1 MEILTYKKVYQLVGD
16 NTSGTNECITKSAAV
31 QIAEAHRKN
40 VTSNLSQYLNN
51 EYIDVFAVED
61 KPDLSTFSF
70 ANNRYNPQAA
80 GNVYITAVSSRDIDG
95 NTIEYNATADVD
107 WITDIVINST
117 EIKFKVAANMGDQRT
132 GHINGSNATG
142 NSDTITIVQE
152 AKEANLDYTY
162 SLVATCTSVPTV
174 TINGIA
180 ITRYTTAGNTYT
192 FQYTTRVRTESEAPE
207 SVGFT
212 ISGGGAGDT
221 YNEGTLSVSP
231 TSWDLDDGLSKQF
244 TVGYSRVKTTKA
256 WDHATGTIARNGSTN
271 VSLNTT
277 TATEY
282 PTIDYTIRDT
292 HPSGQSFS
300 HSKNGMKFTSAAS
313 STSCTGSITVTYG
326 SLSATTNVFYTE
338 PTYDSYTYTVKASDA
353 NTSGTPTITING
365 QAATVTHSGGYYVGT
380 ITISDSAT
388 TSAPDSVSWSI
399 SGGTK
404 ATEWGRYDVSLSPSS
419 WNLDDGLTKE
429 FNVSMYQ
436 SGTEYSW
443 RTSSGTVAKNREAST
458 DVTSSSTS
466 FTGSSYSVS
475 GPAGITFSKNGTS
488 FTATASSTGSTGT
501 ITVICT
507 ESDANGE
514 SGSCNV
520 MYNPALKSWT
530 YTVNATCSER
540 PTITIGGEDATVT
553 GEINAW
559 VGTRTIVAQEDPGE
573 KSYYVTSG
581 SSSRTWTDVHV
592 SVSPS
597 SVTITEKPKDIN
609 FTAYASQDYT
619 EYSAYTASGTTSNKR
634 AACKPSRSYSS
645 GTSSSETCN
654 ISATNVSGLSGSMSI
669 SKDGT
674 TVSGT
679 ANGSGSVTISY
690 SYGGYSDSATFSI
703 TYNEPTPEPE
713 PETWPSWDDPSV
725 TYVFQWYDGST
736 SISADGIAY
745 DLSNES
751 SFSSYKTMHVTS
763 TRTRIS
769 SLGNHQSELVEW
781 DGGSQ
786 GWPSGSNSST
796 SSRNGSG
803 TLTQKHSGKT
813 ITWSWSQDGRPEG
826 PTTGPYYSLITSS
839 LSFTAEGGTQTAK
852 YKRYY
857 LKEGAEVNATELTY
871 SVTADVL
878 YSDTERTWKETIG
891 DTGLTIPCT
900 QSANIKRKD
909 GSIEPVSM
917 SFTWEGGSKNAT
929 MTTWDYYLYGDS
941 DRKFNTQ
948 TYTCTVTVPKGETF
962 DFGSQD
968 FTHDGITK
976 SVTWTRSSKPA
987 DNYEF
992 KIKKSDGSTTTY
1004 YYTMVEANG
1013 TYDSSFDNYTIIS
1026 TKNGEDIGYTTST
1039 TGDVSGY
1046 NYSTDTRKKE
1056 ITYTQN
1062 ETGDTLTVS
1071 YTQYRNTKVWKSN
1084 SPINLQ
1090 FPAAGG
1096 TKEFTVATWY
1106 EWTTHDDTFV
1116 PSINSQPKSIT
1127 AEPNKTTTSK
1137 SWSTSYEQDGQTI
1150 NVYCTQ
1156 DAETFP
1162 DRWSYVFT
1170 WNDGSNK
1177 IKGDFDV
1184 NGNEKSGGTYGS
1196 ATAISYRTKTGTAGT
1211 IKKEDV
1217 AYSGSK
1223 KSPSGVNMDDSKL
1236 RSSGKLIQTGSNKT
1250 IEWEWS
1256 QDANEYVYGAE
1267 CSALATYDGNGQF
1280 LRISNKTVSLTRAFK
1295 YGNDTQKQYDTED
1308 AKYRESVPANPTVS
1322 EKTWTE
1328 NYTASNGATY
1338 SVSYRQF
1345 GKLIADKTVT
1355 ISVSSVSNTFAQ
1367 YNVTFGASEALEK
1380 NITISYTITYKKKSD
1395 QSFHYTSG
1403 SCVLESGSTLV
1414 SDSGSLPINDIVPNS
1429 AYVTSMSASPSSYTN
1444 SYSGTTTISCDI

>member
-80 GNVYITAVSSRDIDG
+80 GNTYTTAVSSRDIDG

-162 SLVATCTSVPTV
+162 SLAATCTSVPTV

-180 ITRYTTAGNTYT
+180 ITRYTTADNTYT

-231 TSWDLDDGLSKQF
+231 TSWDLNDGLSKQF

-282 PTIDYTIRDT
+282 PTIDYTISDT

-300 HSKNGMKFTSAAS
+300 HSKNGMNFTSAAS
-313 STSCTGSITVTYG
+313 STSCTGSIIITYG
-326 SLSATTNVFYTE
+326 SLSATANVFYTE
-338 PTYDSYTYTVKASDA
+338 PTYDSYTYTVKASDV
-353 NTSGTPTITING
+353 NTSSTPTITING
-365 QAATVTHSGGYYVGT
+365 QNATVTHSDGYYVGT

-404 ATEWGRYDVSLSPSS
+404 ATEWGSYNVSISPDS

-429 FNVSMYQ
+429 FEVSMYQ
-436 SGTEYSW
+436 SGTKYDW
-443 RTSSGTVAKNREAST
+443 RTSSGTVAKNREVST

-475 GPAGITFSKNGTS
+475 GPAGITFSKDGTS
-488 FTATASSTGSTGT
+488 FTATASGTGSTGT
-501 ITVICT
+501 ITVTCT

-514 SGSCNV
+514 SASCDV

-553 GEINAW
+553 GEINVW

-573 KSYYVTSG
+573 KDYYVTSG
-581 SSSRTWTDVHV
+581 SSSRTWTNVHV
-592 SVSPS
+592 SVEPS
-597 SVTITEKPKDIN
+597 SITITEKPKDIS
-609 FTAYASQDYT
+609 FTAYAYQEYE

-634 AACKPSRSYSS
+634 AACKPTRSYST

-654 ISATNVSGLSGSMSI
+654 ISADNVSGLPGSMSI
-669 SKDGT
+669 DKDGT
-674 TVSGT
+674 LISCT
-679 ANGSGSVTISY
+679 ANGSGSVTVSY
-690 SYGGYSDSATFSI
+690 NYGGYSDSATFSI
-703 TYNEPTPEPE
+703 TYNEQEI
-713 PETWPSWDDPSV
+713 WPDWDDPSV
-725 TYVFQWYDGST
+725 TYVFQWT
-736 SISADGIAY
+736 NMTESISANDIAY
-745 DLSNES
+745 DLSNVGN
-751 SFSSYKTMHVTS
+751 FGAYNNAAVSSYR
-763 TRTRIS
+763 TRTS
-769 SLGNHQSELVEW
+769 SKGNTEDQDVGYTGREK
-781 DGGSQ
+781 
-786 GWPSGSNSST
+786 GWPSGNNTST
-796 SSRNGSG
+796 FSRSDSG
-803 TLTQKHSGKT
+803 TLTQNNSGKT
-813 ITWSWSQDGRPEG
+813 ITWLWSQNGRPEE

-839 LSFTAEGGTQTAK
+839 LSFTAEGGTQTAR
-852 YKRYY
+852 YKMYY
-857 LKEGAEVNATELTY
+857 LKEGVEVQAIELTH
-871 SVTADVL
+871 SVTVGVL
-878 YSDTERTWKETIG
+878 YSEETRTWNESIDG
-891 DTGLTIPCT
+891 TGLSIPCT
-900 QSANIKRKD
+900 QD
-909 GSIEPVSM
+909 
-917 SFTWEGGSKNAT
+917 
-929 MTTWDYYLYGDS
+929 
-941 DRKFNTQ
+941 
-948 TYTCTVTVPKGETF
+948 
-962 DFGSQD
+962 
-968 FTHDGITK
+968 
-976 SVTWTRSSKPA
+976 
-987 DNYEF
+987 
-992 KIKKSDGSTTTY
+992 
-1004 YYTMVEANG
+1004 
-1013 TYDSSFDNYTIIS
+1013 
-1026 TKNGEDIGYTTST
+1026 
-1039 TGDVSGY
+1039 
-1046 NYSTDTRKKE
+1046 
-1056 ITYTQN
+1056 
-1062 ETGDTLTVS
+1062 
-1071 YTQYRNTKVWKSN
+1071 RNTKVWKSN

-1096 TKEFTVATWY
+1096 TKEFTLATWY
-1106 EWTTHDDTFV
+1106 EWNKQGSDFT
-1116 PSINSQPKSIT
+1116 PRINSQTKSIT
-1127 AEPNKTTTSK
+1127 AEPNQTTTSK

-1162 DRWSYVFT
+1162 VGWLYVFT

-1217 AYSGSK
+1217 SYSGSK
-1223 KSPSGVNMDDSKL
+1223 ESPSGVNMNDSEFG
-1236 RSSGKLIQTGSNKT
+1236 SSGKLIQAGSNKT

-1267 CSALATYDGNGQF
+1267 CSAEVTYKANGEF
-1280 LRISNKTVSLTRAFK
+1280 MSITNGTVSLTRAFK
-1295 YGNDTQKQYDTED
+1295 YGDSEYEQYDTED
-1308 AKYRESVPANPTVS
+1308 ANYRQSTTANTGTS
-1322 EKTWTE
+1322 KKTWNE
-1328 NYTASNGATY
+1328 RFMASNGAPYTVSCIQLGKVPVLHQDKTITISGSVTNLFSTY
-1338 SVSYRQF
+1338 AGRFNATDTVEKDISVSY
-1345 GKLIADKTVT
+1345 T
-1355 ISVSSVSNTFAQ
+1355 IV
-1367 YNVTFGASEALEK
+1367 
-1380 NITISYTITYKKKSD
+1380 YKKQSD
-1395 QSFHYTSG
+1395 QSYYTTSG
-1403 SCVLESGSTLV
+1403 SCVIGSGHSIANFE
-1414 SDSGSLPINDIVPNS
+1414 GNLPIGDTVMDS
-1429 AYVTSMSASPSSYTN
+1429 AVIRSISMSPSTYTN
-1444 SYSGTTTISCDI
+1444 STGGTTHIVSGI

>member
-40 VTSNLSQYLNN
+40 ITSNLSQYLNN

-80 GNVYITAVSSRDIDG
+80 GNTYITAVSSRDIDG

-117 EIKFKVAANMGDQRT
+117 EIKFRVAANMGDQRT

-142 NSDTITIVQE
+142 KSDTITIVQE

-174 TINGIA
+174 TINGIS
-180 ITRYTTAGNTYT
+180 ITRYTKYGNTYA
-192 FQYTTRVRTESEAPE
+192 FQYTTRVRTESEAPA
-207 SVGFT
+207 SVNFT

-221 YNEGTLSVSP
+221 YNEGTLSISP
-231 TSWDLDDGLSKQF
+231 TSWDLDGGLSKQF
-244 TVGYSRVKTTKA
+244 TVGYSRVKTTKT
-256 WDHATGTIARNGSTN
+256 WNHTTGTISRNGYTN
-271 VSLNTT
+271 VKLNTT

-326 SLSATTNVFYTE
+326 SLSATANVFYTE
-338 PTYDSYTYTVKASDA
+338 PTYDSYTYTVKASDT
-353 NTSGTPTITING
+353 NTSSAPTITING
-365 QAATVTHSGGYYVGT
+365 QNATVTHSGGYYIGT

-388 TSAPDSVSWSI
+388 TSAPNSVSWSI
-399 SGGTK
+399 SDGTK
-404 ATEWGRYDVSLSPSS
+404 DTEWGSYNVSLSPDS

-429 FNVSMYQ
+429 FDVALIQ
-436 SGTEYSW
+436 SGTRYDWS
-443 RTSSGTVAKNREAST
+443 TTSGTVAKNREVST

-466 FTGSSYSVS
+466 YTGSEYSIS
-475 GPAGITFSKNGTS
+475 GPSGMTFSKNGTS

-501 ITVICT
+501 ITVTCT

-514 SGSCNV
+514 SATCNV
-520 MYNPALKSWT
+520 IYNPALKSWA

-540 PTITIGGEDATVT
+540 PTITIGGEDATIT

-573 KSYYVTSG
+573 KDYYVTSG
-581 SSSRTWTDVHV
+581 SSSRTWTNVHV
-592 SVSPS
+592 SVEPS
-597 SVTITEKPKDIN
+597 SITITEKPKDIS
-609 FTAYASQDYT
+609 FTAYAYQEYED
-619 EYSAYTASGTTSNKR
+619 YSAYTASGTTSNKR
-634 AACKPSRSYSS
+634 ATCKPTRSYST

-654 ISATNVSGLSGSMSI
+654 ISADNVSGLSGSMSI

-674 TVSGT
+674 LISGT
-679 ANGSGSVTISY
+679 ANGSGSVTVSY
-690 SYGGYSDSATFSI
+690 NYGGYSDSATFSI
-703 TYNEPTPEPE
+703 TYNEPAPKPEI
-713 PETWPSWDDPSV
+713 WPDWDDPSV
-725 TYVFQWYDGST
+725 TYVFQWENGST

-751 SFSSYKTMHVTS
+751 SFSSYKTMNVTS

-769 SLGNHQSELVEW
+769 SLGRSQSESVEW

-786 GWPSGSNSST
+786 GWPSGNNTST
-796 SSRNGSG
+796 SARKDNG

-813 ITWSWSQDGRPEG
+813 ITWSWHQNGRPEG

-839 LSFTAEGGTQTAK
+839 LSFTAEGGTKTAR
-852 YKRYY
+852 YKIYY
-857 LKEGAEVNATELTY
+857 LKEGEEVHATELTH
-871 SVTADVL
+871 SVTVGVL
-878 YSDTERTWKETIG
+878 YSEETRTWSESIDG
-891 DTGLTIPCT
+891 TGLSIPCT
-900 QSANIKRKD
+900 QD
-909 GSIEPVSM
+909 
-917 SFTWEGGSKNAT
+917 
-929 MTTWDYYLYGDS
+929 
-941 DRKFNTQ
+941 
-948 TYTCTVTVPKGETF
+948 
-962 DFGSQD
+962 
-968 FTHDGITK
+968 
-976 SVTWTRSSKPA
+976 
-987 DNYEF
+987 
-992 KIKKSDGSTTTY
+992 
-1004 YYTMVEANG
+1004 
-1013 TYDSSFDNYTIIS
+1013 
-1026 TKNGEDIGYTTST
+1026 
-1039 TGDVSGY
+1039 
-1046 NYSTDTRKKE
+1046 
-1056 ITYTQN
+1056 
-1062 ETGDTLTVS
+1062 
-1071 YTQYRNTKVWKSN
+1071 RNTKVWKSN

-1106 EWTTHDDTFV
+1106 EWRTHDNTFN
-1116 PSINSQPKSIT
+1116 PSINSQSKSIT

-1196 ATAISYRTKTGTAGT
+1196 ATVISYRTKTGTAGT

-1223 KSPSGVNMDDSKL
+1223 ESPSGVNMSDAEL
-1236 RSSGKLIQTGSNKT
+1236 GSSGKLIQTGSNKT

-1280 LRISNKTVSLTRAFK
+1280 LHISNKTVSLTRAFK

-1308 AKYRESVPANPTVS
+1308 AKYSESVPANLTVK

-1355 ISVSSVSNTFAQ
+1355 ISVNSVSNTFAQ

-1380 NITISYTITYKKKSD
+1380 NITISYTITYKKGSN
-1395 QSFHYTSG
+1395 QSFYHTSG
-1403 SCVLESGSTLV
+1403 SCVLESGSTSV
-1414 SDSGSLPINDIVPNS
+1414 SDSRPLPIGDIVSNS
-1429 AYVTSMSASPSSYTN
+1429 ANVTSMSASPSSYTN
-1444 SYSGTTTISCDI
+1444 SYSGTTNISCDI

>member
-80 GNVYITAVSSRDIDG
+80 GNTYTTAVSSRDIDG

-180 ITRYTTAGNTYT
+180 ITRYTTSGNTYT

-282 PTIDYTIRDT
+282 PTIDYTISDT

-300 HSKNGMKFTSAAS
+300 HSKNGMNFTSAAS
-313 STSCTGSITVTYG
+313 STSCTGSIIITYG
-326 SLSATTNVFYTE
+326 SLSATANVFYTE
-338 PTYDSYTYTVKASDA
+338 PTYDSYTYTVKASDV
-353 NTSGTPTITING
+353 NTSSTPTITING
-365 QAATVTHSGGYYVGT
+365 QNATVTHSDGYYVGI

-404 ATEWGRYDVSLSPSS
+404 ATEWGSYNVSLSPDS

-429 FNVSMYQ
+429 FDVALIQ
-436 SGTEYSW
+436 SGTRYDWS
-443 RTSSGTVAKNREAST
+443 TTSGTVAKNREVST

-466 FTGSSYSVS
+466 YTGSEYSIN
-475 GPAGITFSKNGTS
+475 GPSDMTFSKNGTS

-501 ITVICT
+501 ITVTCT

-514 SGSCNV
+514 SATCNV
-520 MYNPALKSWT
+520 IYNPALKSWT
-530 YTVNATCSER
+530 YIVNATCFER
-540 PTITIGGEDATVT
+540 PTITIDGEDATIT

-573 KSYYVTSG
+573 KDYYVTSG
-581 SSSRTWTDVHV
+581 SSSRTWTNVHV
-592 SVSPS
+592 SVEPS
-597 SVTITEKPKDIN
+597 SITITEKPKDIS
-609 FTAYASQDYT
+609 FTAYAYQEYE

-634 AACKPSRSYSS
+634 AACKPTRSYST

-654 ISATNVSGLSGSMSI
+654 ISADNVSGLPGSMSI
-669 SKDGT
+669 DKDGT
-674 TVSGT
+674 LISCT
-679 ANGSGSVTISY
+679 ANGSGSVTVSY
-690 SYGGYSDSATFSI
+690 NYGGYSDSATFSI
-703 TYNEPTPEPE
+703 TYNEQEI
-713 PETWPSWDDPSV
+713 WPDWDDPSV
-725 TYVFQWYDGST
+725 TYVFQWSNMT
-736 SISADGIAY
+736 ESISANDIAY
-745 DLSNES
+745 DLSNVGDFGEYNNAVV
-751 SFSSYKTMHVTS
+751 SSYR
-763 TRTRIS
+763 TRTS
-769 SLGNHQSELVEW
+769 SKDNTEYQDVGYT
-781 DGGSQ
+781 GRKK
-786 GWPSGSNSST
+786 GWPSGNNTST
-796 SSRNGSG
+796 FSRSDSG
-803 TLTQKHSGKT
+803 TLTQNNSGKT
-813 ITWSWSQDGRPEG
+813 ITWLWSQNGRPEE

-839 LSFTAEGGTQTAK
+839 LSFTAKGGTQTAR
-852 YKRYY
+852 YKIYY
-857 LKEGAEVNATELTY
+857 LKEGEEVQATELTH
-871 SVTADVL
+871 SVTVGVL
-878 YSDTERTWKETIG
+878 YSEEAKTWSESIDG
-891 DTGLTIPCT
+891 TGLSIPCT
-900 QSANIKRKD
+900 QD
-909 GSIEPVSM
+909 
-917 SFTWEGGSKNAT
+917 
-929 MTTWDYYLYGDS
+929 
-941 DRKFNTQ
+941 
-948 TYTCTVTVPKGETF
+948 
-962 DFGSQD
+962 
-968 FTHDGITK
+968 
-976 SVTWTRSSKPA
+976 
-987 DNYEF
+987 
-992 KIKKSDGSTTTY
+992 
-1004 YYTMVEANG
+1004 
-1013 TYDSSFDNYTIIS
+1013 
-1026 TKNGEDIGYTTST
+1026 
-1039 TGDVSGY
+1039 
-1046 NYSTDTRKKE
+1046 
-1056 ITYTQN
+1056 
-1062 ETGDTLTVS
+1062 
-1071 YTQYRNTKVWKSN
+1071 RNTKVWKSN

-1096 TKEFTVATWY
+1096 TKEFTVMTWY
-1106 EWTTHDDTFV
+1106 EWTAHDDTFV
-1116 PSINSQPKSIT
+1116 PSINSQPNSIT

-1156 DAETFP
+1156 DAEAFP

-1196 ATAISYRTKTGTAGT
+1196 ATVISYRTKIGTAGT

-1223 KSPSGVNMDDSKL
+1223 ESPSGVNMNDAESG
-1236 RSSGKLIQTGSNKT
+1236 SSGKLIQTGSNKT
-1250 IEWEWS
+1250 IEWQWS

-1280 LRISNKTVSLTRAFK
+1280 LHISNKTVSLTRAFK

-1308 AKYRESVPANPTVS
+1308 AKYSESVPANPTVS

-1355 ISVSSVSNTFAQ
+1355 ISVRSASNTFAQ
-1367 YNVTFGASEALEK
+1367 YDVTFEASEALEK
-1380 NITISYTITYKKKSD
+1380 NITISYTITYKKESD

-1403 SCVLESGSTLV
+1403 SCVLESGSTSV
-1414 SDSGSLPINDIVPNS
+1414 SDSGSLPINGIAPNS
-1429 AYVTSMSASPSSYTN
+1429 ANVTSMSASPSSYTN

>member
-61 KPDLSTFSF
+61 KPDLSAFSF

-80 GNVYITAVSSRDIDG
+80 GNTYITAVSSRDIDG
-95 NTIEYNATADVD
+95 NTIAYNATADVD

-152 AKEANLDYTY
+152 AKEANLDYIY

-174 TINGIA
+174 TINGVA
-180 ITRYTTAGNTYT
+180 ITRYTTSGNTYT

-282 PTIDYTIRDT
+282 PTIDYTISDT

-300 HSKNGMKFTSAAS
+300 HSKNGMNFTSAAS
-313 STSCTGSITVTYG
+313 STSCTGSIIITYG
-326 SLSATTNVFYTE
+326 SLSATANVFYTE
-338 PTYDSYTYTVKASDA
+338 PTYDSYTYTVKASDV
-353 NTSGTPTITING
+353 NTSSTPTITING
-365 QAATVTHSGGYYVGT
+365 QNATVTHSDGYYVGT

-429 FNVSMYQ
+429 FSVSMYQ
-436 SGTEYSW
+436 SGTKYDW
-443 RTSSGTVAKNREAST
+443 RKSSGTVAKNREVST

-475 GPAGITFSKNGTS
+475 GPAGITFSKDGTS
-488 FTATASSTGSTGT
+488 FTATASGTGSTGT
-501 ITVICT
+501 ITVTCT

-514 SGSCNV
+514 SASCDV

-573 KSYYVTSG
+573 KDYYVTSG
-581 SSSRTWTDVHV
+581 SSSITWSDVHV
-592 SVSPS
+592 SVNPS
-597 SVTITEKPKDIN
+597 SITITERPKDIS
-609 FTAYASQDYT
+609 FTAYAYQEYE
-619 EYSAYTASGTTSNKR
+619 EYSAYIASGTTSNKR
-634 AACKPSRSYSS
+634 AACKPTRSYST

-654 ISATNVSGLSGSMSI
+654 ISADNVSGLPGSMSI
-669 SKDGT
+669 DKDGT
-674 TVSGT
+674 LIFGT
-679 ANGSGSVTISY
+679 ANGSGSVTVSY
-690 SYGGYSDSATFSI
+690 NYGGYSDSATFSI
-703 TYNEPTPEPE
+703 TYNEQEI
-713 PETWPSWDDPSV
+713 WPDWDDPSV

-751 SFSSYKTMHVTS
+751 SFSSYKTMRVTS

-769 SLGNHQSELVEW
+769 SLEHSQSESVEW

-786 GWPSGSNSST
+786 GWPSGNNTST
-796 SSRNGSG
+796 STRKDNG

-813 ITWSWSQDGRPEG
+813 ITWSWYQNGRPEG

-839 LSFTAEGGTQTAK
+839 LSFTAEGGTQTAR
-852 YKRYY
+852 YKMYY
-857 LKEGAEVNATELTY
+857 LKEGVEVQAIELTH
-871 SVTADVL
+871 SVTVGVL
-878 YSDTERTWKETIG
+878 YSEETRTWNESIDG
-891 DTGLTIPCT
+891 TGLSIPCT
-900 QSANIKRKD
+900 QD
-909 GSIEPVSM
+909 
-917 SFTWEGGSKNAT
+917 
-929 MTTWDYYLYGDS
+929 
-941 DRKFNTQ
+941 
-948 TYTCTVTVPKGETF
+948 
-962 DFGSQD
+962 
-968 FTHDGITK
+968 
-976 SVTWTRSSKPA
+976 
-987 DNYEF
+987 
-992 KIKKSDGSTTTY
+992 
-1004 YYTMVEANG
+1004 
-1013 TYDSSFDNYTIIS
+1013 
-1026 TKNGEDIGYTTST
+1026 
-1039 TGDVSGY
+1039 
-1046 NYSTDTRKKE
+1046 
-1056 ITYTQN
+1056 
-1062 ETGDTLTVS
+1062 
-1071 YTQYRNTKVWKSN
+1071 RNTKVWKSN

-1116 PSINSQPKSIT
+1116 PSINSQPKSII

-1156 DAETFP
+1156 DAETFT

-1217 AYSGSK
+1217 SYSGSK
-1223 KSPSGVNMDDSKL
+1223 ESPSGVNMNDSEL
-1236 RSSGKLIQTGSNKT
+1236 GSSGKLIQAGSNKT

-1280 LRISNKTVSLTRAFK
+1280 LHISNKTVSLTRAFK

-1308 AKYRESVPANPTVS
+1308 AKCRQSVPANPTVS

-1328 NYTASNGATY
+1328 NCIASNGATY

-1345 GKLIADKTVT
+1345 GKLMANKTVT

-1367 YNVTFGASEALEK
+1367 YNVTFRASEALEE
-1380 NITISYTITYKKKSD
+1380 NITISYTITYNRGTN
-1395 QSFHYTSG
+1395 QSFYHTSG
-1403 SCVLESGSTLV
+1403 SCVLESGSTSV
-1414 SDSGSLPINDIVPNS
+1414 SDSGSLPINDIVSNS
-1429 AYVTSMSASPSSYTN
+1429 ACVISMRANPSSYTN
-1444 SYSGTTTISCDI
+1444 SYSGTTNISCDI

>member
-31 QIAEAHRKN
+31 QIAEARRKN

-80 GNVYITAVSSRDIDG
+80 GNTYITAVSSRDIDG

-174 TINGIA
+174 TINGVA
-180 ITRYTTAGNTYT
+180 ITRYTTSGNTYT

-282 PTIDYTIRDT
+282 PTIDYTISDT

-300 HSKNGMKFTSAAS
+300 HSKNGMKFTSTAS
-313 STSCTGSITVTYG
+313 STSCTGSITITYG

-338 PTYDSYTYTVKASDA
+338 PSYDSYTYTVKASDA

-365 QAATVTHSGGYYVGT
+365 QAATVTHSGGYYIGI

-388 TSAPDSVSWSI
+388 TSAPNSVSWSI

-404 ATEWGRYDVSLSPSS
+404 ATEWGRYDVSLSPNS

-429 FNVSMYQ
+429 FEVSMYQ
-436 SGTEYSW
+436 SGTKYDW

-475 GPAGITFSKNGTS
+475 VPAGITSSKDGTS
-488 FTATASSTGSTGT
+488 FTATASGTGSTGT
-501 ITVICT
+501 ITVTCT
-507 ESDANGE
+507 EYDANGE
-514 SGSCNV
+514 SASCDV
-520 MYNPALKSWT
+520 VYNPALKSWT
-530 YTVNATCSER
+530 YTVNVTCPER

-553 GEINAW
+553 GDSNDW
-559 VGTRTIVAQEDPGE
+559 VGTRVVISQEDPGE
-573 KSYYVTSG
+573 KDYSVTAG
-581 SSSRTWTDVHV
+581 SNSRTWTDLHV

-597 SVTITEKPKDIN
+597 SITIKEVPADIS
-609 FTAYASQDYT
+609 FTAYAYQEYEDYT
-619 EYSAYTASGTTSNKR
+619 PYTASGTTSNKR
-634 AACKPSRSYSS
+634 AACKPTRSYET
-645 GTSSSETCN
+645 GTSESETCS
-654 ISATNVSGLSGSMSI
+654 ISASNVSGLSGSMQI
-669 SKDGT
+669 SKNGT

-679 ANGSGSVTISY
+679 ANGSGSVTVS
-690 SYGGYSDSATFSI
+690 STYGGYYDEATCDI
-703 TYNEPTPEPE
+703 IYEQ
-713 PETWPSWDDPSV
+713 ETFPDWTNDM
-725 TYVFQWYDGST
+725 YVFGWGMRGGETVFTT
-736 SISADGIAY
+736 SISCEFDPVTFKPNKLDWEYYTIVSYRSRIGSNGTVQKEYVGYTGNNKTSPNSPNTTGQVISESGE
-745 DLSNES
+745 LVQNES
-751 SFSSYKTMHVTS
+751 
-763 TRTRIS
+763 
-769 SLGNHQSELVEW
+769 
-781 DGGSQ
+781 
-786 GWPSGSNSST
+786 
-796 SSRNGSG
+796 
-803 TLTQKHSGKT
+803 GKSAQ
-813 ITWSWSQDGRPEG
+813 WSWSQG
-826 PTTGPYYSLITSS
+826 
-839 LSFTAEGGTQTAK
+839 
-852 YKRYY
+852 
-857 LKEGAEVNATELTY
+857 
-871 SVTADVL
+871 
-878 YSDTERTWKETIG
+878 
-891 DTGLTIPCT
+891 
-900 QSANIKRKD
+900 
-909 GSIEPVSM
+909 
-917 SFTWEGGSKNAT
+917 
-929 MTTWDYYLYGDS
+929 
-941 DRKFNTQ
+941 
-948 TYTCTVTVPKGETF
+948 
-962 DFGSQD
+962 
-968 FTHDGITK
+968 
-976 SVTWTRSSKPA
+976 
-987 DNYEF
+987 
-992 KIKKSDGSTTTY
+992 
-1004 YYTMVEANG
+1004 
-1013 TYDSSFDNYTIIS
+1013 
-1026 TKNGEDIGYTTST
+1026 
-1039 TGDVSGY
+1039 
-1046 NYSTDTRKKE
+1046 
-1056 ITYTQN
+1056 
-1062 ETGDTLTVS
+1062 
-1071 YTQYRNTKVWKSN
+1071 
-1084 SPINLQ
+1084 
-1090 FPAAGG
+1090 
-1096 TKEFTVATWY
+1096 
-1106 EWTTHDDTFV
+1106 
-1116 PSINSQPKSIT
+1116 
-1127 AEPNKTTTSK
+1127 
-1137 SWSTSYEQDGQTI
+1137 
-1150 NVYCTQ
+1150 
-1156 DAETFP
+1156 AETFP
-1162 DRWSYVFT
+1162 EKWSYVFT

-1217 AYSGSK
+1217 SYSGSK
-1223 KSPSGVNMDDSKL
+1223 ESPSGVNMNDSEL
-1236 RSSGKLIQTGSNKT
+1236 GSSGKLIQAGSNKT

-1280 LRISNKTVSLTRAFK
+1280 LHISNKTVSLTRAFK

-1308 AKYRESVPANPTVS
+1308 AKYSESVPANPTVS

-1338 SVSYRQF
+1338 SVSYRQL

-1355 ISVSSVSNTFAQ
+1355 ISVSSVSNTFAW

-1380 NITISYTITYKKKSD
+1380 NITISYTITYKKESD

-1403 SCVLESGSTLV
+1403 SCVLESGNTSV
-1414 SDSGSLPINDIVPNS
+1414 SDSRSLPISDIVPNS
-1429 AYVTSMSASPSSYTN
+1429 ANVTSMSASPSSYTN

>member
-31 QIAEAHRKN
+31 QIAESHRKN

-80 GNVYITAVSSRDIDG
+80 GNTYTTAVSSRDIDG

-117 EIKFKVAANMGDQRT
+117 EIKFRVAANMGDQRT
-132 GHINGSNATG
+132 GHITGSNATG

-174 TINGIA
+174 TINGTA
-180 ITRYTTAGNTYT
+180 ITRYTTSGNTYT

-212 ISGGGAGDT
+212 ISGGGTGDT
-221 YNEGTLSVSP
+221 YNEGTLSISP
-231 TSWDLDDGLSKQF
+231 TSWDLNDGLSKQF
-244 TVGYSRVKTTKA
+244 TVDYSRVKTTKT

-300 HSKNGMKFTSAAS
+300 HSKDGMNFTSTAS

-338 PTYDSYTYTVKASDA
+338 PSYDSYTYTVKASDA
-353 NTSGTPTITING
+353 NTDGTPTITING
-365 QAATVTHSGGYYVGT
+365 QNATVTHSNGYYVGK

-404 ATEWGRYDVSLSPSS
+404 ATEWGSYNVSLSPDS

-429 FNVSMYQ
+429 FEVYLGQ
-436 SGTEYSW
+436 TGTKYEW
-443 RTSSGTVAKNREAST
+443 RTTSGTVAKNREAST
-458 DVTSSSTS
+458 DVTSSHTT
-466 FTGSSYSVS
+466 FTGSNYSIS
-475 GPAGITFSKNGTS
+475 GPAGITFSQNGTS
-488 FTATASSTGSTGT
+488 FTATASGTGSTGT
-501 ITVICT
+501 ITVTCT

-514 SGSCNV
+514 SDSCNV
-520 MYNPALKSWT
+520 IYNPALKSWT
-530 YTVNATCSER
+530 YTVNVTCSEK
-540 PTITIGGEDATVT
+540 PTITIGGEDAAVT

-559 VGTRTIVAQEDPGE
+559 VGTRTIVSQQDPGE

-581 SSSRTWTDVHV
+581 TISRTWSDVHV

-597 SVTITEKPKDIN
+597 SITITEKPKDIS
-609 FTAYASQDYT
+609 FTAYAYQEYE

-634 AACKPSRSYSS
+634 AACKPTRDYST

-654 ISATNVSGLSGSMSI
+654 ISADNVSGLSGSMSI

-679 ANGSGSVTISY
+679 ANGSGSVTVSY

-703 TYNEPTPEPE
+703 TYEEPE
-713 PETWPSWDDPSV
+713 PDETWPDWDDPSV
-725 TYVFQWYDGST
+725 VYTFQWNNMT
-736 SISADGIAY
+736 ESISADNIAY
-745 DLSNES
+745 DLSNQTYYHGYQS
-751 SFSSYKTMHVTS
+751 ATVSSYRTRTSSKGNTEQQNVGYTGKEKTFPTNNNTS
-763 TRTRIS
+763 TSPRS
-769 SLGNHQSELVEW
+769 
-781 DGGSQ
+781 D
-786 GWPSGSNSST
+786 
-796 SSRNGSG
+796 SG
-803 TLTQKHSGKT
+803 TLTQNNSGKT
-813 ITWSWSQDGRPEG
+813 ITWSWFQDGRPEG

-839 LSFTAEGGTQTAK
+839 LSFTAEGGTKTAR

-857 LKEGAEVNATELTY
+857 IKEGEETDVTELTH
-871 SVTADVL
+871 SVTVGIL
-878 YSDTERTWKETIG
+878 YSEEARTWNESIDG
-891 DTGLTIPCT
+891 TGLSIPCT
-900 QSANIKRKD
+900 Q
-909 GSIEPVSM
+909 E
-917 SFTWEGGSKNAT
+917 
-929 MTTWDYYLYGDS
+929 
-941 DRKFNTQ
+941 
-948 TYTCTVTVPKGETF
+948 
-962 DFGSQD
+962 
-968 FTHDGITK
+968 
-976 SVTWTRSSKPA
+976 
-987 DNYEF
+987 
-992 KIKKSDGSTTTY
+992 
-1004 YYTMVEANG
+1004 
-1013 TYDSSFDNYTIIS
+1013 
-1026 TKNGEDIGYTTST
+1026 
-1039 TGDVSGY
+1039 
-1046 NYSTDTRKKE
+1046 
-1056 ITYTQN
+1056 
-1062 ETGDTLTVS
+1062 
-1071 YTQYRNTKVWKSN
+1071 RNTKVWKSN

-1096 TKEFTVATWY
+1096 TKEFTLETWY

-1162 DRWSYVFT
+1162 ERWSYVFT

-1196 ATAISYRTKTGTAGT
+1196 ATVISYRTKTGTAGT

-1217 AYSGSK
+1217 GYSKSK
-1223 KSPSGVNMDDSKL
+1223 GAPSGTNMSTEGL
-1236 RSSGKLIQTGSNKT
+1236 GSTGSLLQNQSSKT

-1267 CSALATYDGNGQF
+1267 CSAEVTYKANGEF
-1280 LRISNKTVSLTRAFK
+1280 MSITNGTVSLTRAFK
-1295 YGNDTQKQYDTED
+1295 YGDSEYEQYDTED
-1308 AKYRESVPANPTVS
+1308 ANYRQSTTANTGTS
-1322 EKTWTE
+1322 KKTWTE
-1328 NYTASNGATY
+1328 SFTASNGAPYTISCVQLGKIPVLHQDKTITISGSVTNLTSTY
-1338 SVSYRQF
+1338 AGRFDATDTVEKDISVSY
-1345 GKLIADKTVT
+1345 T
-1355 ISVSSVSNTFAQ
+1355 IV
-1367 YNVTFGASEALEK
+1367 
-1380 NITISYTITYKKKSD
+1380 YKK
-1395 QSFHYTSG
+1395 QSNQSYYTTSG
-1403 SCVLESGSTLV
+1403 SCVIGSGHSTANFEGNLSV
-1414 SDSGSLPINDIVPNS
+1414 ADAVQDSAVIRSI
-1429 AYVTSMSASPSSYTN
+1429 SMSPSTYTN
-1444 SYSGTTTISCDI
+1444 STGGTTHIVSGI